1 MNSMHHMR
9 TDEGFPATDRATAL
23 ATSGDDFG
31 RILEFSGLRIVR
43 EERGEVF
50 SATASAPLPVGS
62 TVTLGFG
69 QPGRR
74 ASFGTVEACQGGD
87 RRWRMQVRIDRAVAG

>member
-1 MNSMHHMR
+1 
-9 TDEGFPATDRATAL
+9 L
-23 ATSGDDFG
+23 A
-31 RILEFSGLRIVR
+31 
-43 EERGEVF
+43 
-50 SATASAPLPVGS
+50 VGS